1 MSLQIRRQFPQW
13 NNRESIFQDQFLLL
27 RLFLKNIKKL
37 YWKTDEQE
45 MHDKKKIETNSQ
57 DCTFRDTKKNN
68 GTAQSVV
75 QKVI

>member
-1 MSLQIRRQFPQW
+1 
-13 NNRESIFQDQFLLL
+13 
-27 RLFLKNIKKL
+27 
-37 YWKTDEQE
+37 

-68 GTAQSVV
+68 GTGQSVV